1 MAKITTSSLISTIS
15 GTVGGQVFRRRPNG
29 FSVYQRKPVLNR
41 EYIAKPLQQTFIAD
55 ASRSWN
61 DLSLPMKK
69 AWNTLAQ
76 TQSIS
81 APWSAPRLYSG
92 RELYFCFYT
101 YGRHCLIT
109 LPPDWLPTPP
119 LISRNLSITAMF
131 FKQSL
136 TWDNKPFSEL
146 SFSACYFDELDPW
159 YQPLEKSNCYAA
171 VWTGQTRNF
180 SQAPPRIWRKI
191 APLPGLFPEDLWEPR
206 GYRPSSR
213 YFNWFLPY
221 FETFG
226 QPSYIIPGA
235 PMVKNRFVN
244 YWIKAVAL
252 TSERLYFSAP
262 LSCRTYL
269 LYSVDQHGW
278 DTSYLESHFHFPDTL
293 LISSPNIPR

>member
-1 MAKITTSSLISTIS
+1 MARIITSSLISSIQGS
-15 GTVGGQVFRRRPNG
+15 IGGQVFRRRPGG
-29 FSVYQRKPVLNR
+29 FSVYQRKPLLDR
-41 EYIAKPLQQTFIAD
+41 AYKSKSLQQIFLAD
-55 ASRSWN
+55 ASNRWN
-61 DLSLPMKK
+61 DLSLPIKK
-69 AWNTLAQ
+69 AWNSLAQ
-76 TQSIS
+76 TQSVS

-92 RELYFCFYT
+92 RELFFCFYT
-101 YGRHCLIT
+101 YARHCLID
-109 LPPDWLPTPP
+109 LPADWLPTPP
-119 LISRNLSITAMF
+119 LFSKNLSITAMF

-159 YQPLEKSNCYAA
+159 YQPIEKSNCYAA

-221 FETFG
+221 FDTFG
-226 QPSYIIPGA
+226 QPGYIIPGA
-235 PMVKNRFVN
+235 PMVKNIYIN

-252 TSERLYFSAP
+252 TSERLYFSPP
-262 LSCRTYL
+262 LSCRTYI
-269 LYSVDQHGW
+269 LYSVDQYGW
-278 DTSYLESHFHFPDTL
+278 ASSYLESHLHFPDTL
-293 LISSPNIPR
+293 EILAPNIPS

>member
-1 MAKITTSSLISTIS
+1 MARIITSSLISSIQGS
-15 GTVGGQVFRRRPNG
+15 IGGQVFRRRPGG
-29 FSVYQRKPVLNR
+29 FSVYQRKPLLDR
-41 EYIAKPLQQTFIAD
+41 AYKSKSLQQIFLAD
-55 ASRSWN
+55 ASNRWN
-61 DLSLPMKK
+61 DLSLPIKK
-69 AWNTLAQ
+69 AWNSLAQ

-92 RELYFCFYT
+92 RELFFCFYT
-101 YGRHCLIT
+101 YARHCLID
-109 LPPDWLPTPP
+109 LPAEWLPTPP
-119 LISRNLSITAMF
+119 LFSKNLSITAMF

-159 YQPLEKSNCYAA
+159 YQPIEKSNCSAA

-226 QPSYIIPGA
+226 QPSYISPGA
-235 PMVKNRFVN
+235 DMVKNRFVN

-262 LSCRTYL
+262 FLPIFTFCRLFL
-269 LYSVDQHGW
+269 L
-278 DTSYLESHFHFPDTL
+278 L
-293 LISSPNIPR
+293 LPGFT